1 MCWDIYGNRKRHPLG
16 LHQCVCI
23 IDDDHQ
29 VLPRGRWDSSGR
41 AMHPLTRGCVVFFCH
56 GAHAVAACVAKINFK
71 PRVVAARLTCIP
83 PDRNGLLRRGLIA
96 RARHGCNIAHLLL
109 LTTEKKSICFL
120 SVFAPEKKDHKMKI
134 CGQYRDTPPRPI
146 EDDAFITLWNM
157 RQEVGKIIAQNPHGW
172 RRVLNARDCT
182 KNLAQRVQCINRAYF
197 KCAELCQMVTV
208 SPRTM
213 VHLCEAPGGF
223 AEFCSARYAEAEAAA
238 FSLQSAGC
246 IAFSPVVKCARS
258 GVPNEG
264 DICNGNVLRHIKD
277 LFREGVDLVTADG
290 GVQVEKQD
298 IDVEEQVCTKL
309 FLAQVVT
316 TLSIQR
322 VGGSCV
328 IKFFEGATK
337 ATIDIV
343 KVMGLFYE
351 RVEVTKPRTSRG
363 TNSERYLVC
372 NGFRK
377 NDEAI
382 KALQEIYDTM
392 ETSDRLYL
400 SSVVDEELT
409 SDDLQPFQKLAS
421 AQVEAIRL
429 LISSTKTQ
437 NLDRIATLRKEDEAH
452 VLGQLLH

>member
-1 MCWDIYGNRKRHPLG
+1 MS
-16 LHQCVCI
+16 VCA
-23 IDDDHQ
+23 
-29 VLPRGRWDSSGR
+29 L
-41 AMHPLTRGCVVFFCH
+41 A
-56 GAHAVAACVAKINFK
+56 
-71 PRVVAARLTCIP
+71 
-83 PDRNGLLRRGLIA
+83 
-96 RARHGCNIAHLLL
+96 
-109 LTTEKKSICFL
+109 
-120 SVFAPEKKDHKMKI
+120 KKDHKMKI

-146 EDDAFITLWNM
+146 EDDAFITLWKM

-246 IAFSPVVKCARS
+246 IAFSPVVKCARL

-277 LFREGVDLVTADG
+277 LFREGVDFVTADG

-372 NGFRK
+372 NGFRN

-409 SDDLQPFQKLAS
+409 LDDLQPFQKLAR
-421 AQVEAIRL
+421 AQVESIRL

-437 NLDRIATLRKEDEAH
+437 NLDRIVTLRKEDEAH
-452 VLGQLLH
+452 VLEQLPH